1 MTTISSGRC
10 EAIPAPTSHSKAA
23 GRTPGFASLVLIY
36 NCALIWAS
44 VVFMTGGERY
54 FTYAHV
60 FFLASS
66 AFVLLTMRGGL
77 EGLYRPL
84 VEKELAAWALA
95 GFLAY
100 YLTMAL
106 LYPDPEVSSYHL
118 RSIAVRVLPGFLM
131 GYMAFAAISSWRCSS
146 APTEEIST
154 WRRYLDF
161 VSLAIYAGTLA
172 GVAMILVPII
182 RSDIFLIRVSPDR
195 AMYQLL
201 GVYVAT
207 AMIAAYIV
215 LLDNGQFERRNSST
229 STGVLQMAS
238 ITSIALA
245 SFFLC
250 QMAGSNMGAGLIA
263 LIGAVTGIMLIWRAW
278 RVRALRQ
285 MASMMVVGII
295 AVSLFSAIVA
305 TVPPLRIFGFQ
316 SIVQSVSAPLEASG
330 LGLVSRAES
339 RVASFGPDIPSS
351 SVGAAS
357 GRNIPAHPEDENSG
371 LTIFI
376 PSSVTSRVAIFEDIG
391 RTHLGYAPLMGNLG
405 VEHLFDRPGG
415 YLHSI
420 LSVQSHLGIIG
431 SILIFSF
438 IFVKLYN
445 LYVHSNNRTL
455 KILVIPLI
463 FMSFIGAF
471 FTWTLLWFLIG
482 IIYTDT
488 NNDLN

>member
-1 MTTISSGRC
+1 
-10 EAIPAPTSHSKAA
+10 
-23 GRTPGFASLVLIY
+23 
-36 NCALIWAS
+36 
-44 VVFMTGGERY
+44 MTGGERY

-106 LYPDPEVSSYHL
+106 LYPTPEVSSYHL

-131 GYMAFAAISSWRCSS
+131 GYMAFAAISSWRCSP

-201 GVYVAT
+201 GVYIAT

-238 ITSIALA
+238 IASIALA

-263 LIGAVTGIMLIWRAW
+263 LIGAATGIMLIWRAL
-278 RVRALRQ
+278 RMGALRQ
-285 MASMMVVGII
+285 MVSMMVVGIVV
-295 AVSLFSAIVA
+295 ASLFSAIVA
-305 TVPPLRIFGFQ
+305 TVPPLRILGFE
-316 SIVQSVSAPLEASG
+316 SVSQSVAVPPKDVDRG
-330 LGLVSRAES
+330 LALLDQSE
-339 RVASFGPDIPSS
+339 PDQS
-351 SVGAAS
+351 
-357 GRNIPAHPEDENSG
+357 EDVNSN
-371 LTIFI
+371 LHIFI
-376 PSSVTSRVAIFEDIG
+376 PSSITSRVAIFEEIG
-391 RTHLGYAPLMGNLG
+391 LTHLGYAPLMGNLG
-405 VEHLFDRPGG
+405 VEHFFGSPGG

-438 IFVKLYN
+438 IFLSSYKLYFRS
-445 LYVHSNNRTL
+445 SNTTL
-455 KILVIPLI
+455 KALYFPII
-463 FMSFIGAF
+463 FMSFIGVF
-471 FTWTLLWFLIG
+471 FTWTVLWFLIG
-482 IIYTDT
+482 MIYTIH
-488 NNDLN
+488 NNDI